1 MGSIAFT
8 STNNTPQKKRK
19 FEKLFKMGNLL
30 SQDANEPTLTKPT
43 KLEAETKPRTEVTSL
58 NAEQKAKLQAFIDAI
73 PDSEA
78 KLKAKAEAEAI
89 AEAEAK
95 AIVEAQLKAIAEA
108 KALAEAEAKAL
119 AEAEAKA
126 LAKAE
131 AEALAKAEA
140 EALAKAEA
148 EALAKAEAEAAAAAE
163 AAAFEQEVNQ
173 FTKTA
178 EGDLVGQVIAALT
191 PSI

>member
-1 MGSIAFT
+1 MGVLLLLRP
-8 STNNTPQKKRK
+8 TPLHRKRENLKKP
-19 FEKLFKMGNLL
+19 KLFKMGNLL

-78 KLKAKAEAEAI
+78 KLKAKAEA
-89 AEAEAK
+89 K

-119 AEAEAKA
+119 AEAEA
-126 LAKAE
+126 
-131 AEALAKAEA
+131 EALAKAVAEEKAIAEAEEKAKIEA
-140 EALAKAEA
+140 EATALEKARI
-148 EALAKAEAEAAAAAE
+148 EALLAVKLVANSQPFFPNLAYTSH
-163 AAAFEQEVNQ
+163 
-173 FTKTA
+173 FTY
-178 EGDLVGQVIAALT
+178 
-191 PSI
+191 

>member
-1 MGSIAFT
+1 MGVLLLLRP
-8 STNNTPQKKRK
+8 TPLHRKRRK
-19 FEKLFKMGNLL
+19 FKKPKLFKMGNLL

-95 AIVEAQLKAIAEA
+95 AIAEAEAEAKAKAEAEAKAIVEAQLKAIAEA
-108 KALAEAEAKAL
+108 K
-119 AEAEAKA
+119 
-126 LAKAE
+126 
-131 AEALAKAEA
+131 
-140 EALAKAEA
+140 
-148 EALAKAEAEAAAAAE
+148 
-163 AAAFEQEVNQ
+163 V
-173 FTKTA
+173 
-178 EGDLVGQVIAALT
+178 
-191 PSI
+191 

>member
-95 AIVEAQLKAIAEA
+95 AIAE
-108 KALAEAEAKAL
+108 
-119 AEAEAKA
+119 
-126 LAKAE
+126 AE

-148 EALAKAEAEAAAAAE
+148 EALAKAKAK
-163 AAAFEQEVNQ
+163 V
-173 FTKTA
+173 
-178 EGDLVGQVIAALT
+178 
-191 PSI
+191 